1 MPPMERVDSRNVKDE
16 STIPN
21 LPRLKKSPRNSKTLK
36 TTIDR
41 KMNNGGLSV
50 ENLRSLNK
58 KPSFLVKSIEA
69 QQTYGNLESSN
80 KYI

>member
-1 MPPMERVDSRNVKDE
+1 MARVDSRNVKDE

-41 KMNNGGLSV
+41 KFNNGGLSV

-69 QQTYGNLESSN
+69 
-80 KYI
+80 

>member
-1 MPPMERVDSRNVKDE
+1 MARVDSRNVKE
-16 STIPN
+16 ASTIPN

-41 KMNNGGLSV
+41 KLNNGCLSV

-58 KPSFLVKSIEA
+58 KPSFLVKSVEA
-69 QQTYGNLESSN
+69 QQIYGNLESSN